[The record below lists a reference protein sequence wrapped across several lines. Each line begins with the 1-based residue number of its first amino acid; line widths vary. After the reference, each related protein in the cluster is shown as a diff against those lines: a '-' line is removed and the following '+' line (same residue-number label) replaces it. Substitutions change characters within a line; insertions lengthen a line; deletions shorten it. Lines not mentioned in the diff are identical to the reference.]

1 MEKGNGAPRNLQIS
15 VTEKQLAFLR
25 ADATEV
31 LFGGAAGGGKSYGQ
45 LVDALRYAIRY
56 PRSKQLILRRT
67 YAELDKSLI
76 RVSLALFPREIYTYN
91 ASCHVGKF
99 KNGSLIDFG
108 YCATENDVFQYQ
120 SAEYDVIRF
129 DELTHFTEFQYIY
142 LISRLRGTE
151 GYPKQVKSS
160 TNPGGVGHMW
170 VKERFID
177 PAPPKTV
184 FQAENTTRIFIPS
197 KIDDNLFLMEGDPDY
212 KKRLLALPEHQRR
225 ALLFGDWNIF
235 EGQYFPEFSADIHT
249 CAPFPIPKDWR
260 RYRTIDY
267 GLDRLACLWVAIDPE
282 GEVYVYRELCESNLI
297 ISDAAKRI
305 KEYNGE
311 DKIYA
316 TLAPPDLWS
325 RSQETGKSKA
335 ILFAEG
341 GIAFTRSSND
351 RETGWLAIK
360 ELLKVRQNGTA
371 RLHIFRQC
379 RELIRCLPMLQIDPM
394 SPSDTL
400 REPHAITHAP
410 DALRGFAI
418 TFTHPAPQQSLK
430 RYRPWSAD
438 MWEDYMGA
446 SSEEQRYLKEKYGEP
461 YESIRNY

>member
-1 MEKGNGAPRNLQIS
+1 MREGENGMQIA

-25 ADATEV
+25 ANATEV

-56 PRSKQLILRRT
+56 PHSKQLILRRT

-76 RVSLALFPREIYTYN
+76 RVSLGLFPREIYTYN
-91 ASCHVGKF
+91 ASSHVGKF

-129 DELTHFTEFQYIY
+129 DELTHFTEFQYVY
-142 LISRLRGTE
+142 LISRLRGAE

-160 TNPGGVGHMW
+160 TNPGGVGHIW

-177 PAPPKTV
+177 PAPPFTV
-184 FQAENTTRIFIPS
+184 FSAENTTRVFIPS
-197 KIDDNLFLMEGDPDY
+197 KIDDNLFLMKGDPDY
-212 KKRLLALPEHQRR
+212 KKRLLALPENQRR
-225 ALLFGDWNIF
+225 ALLYGDWNIF
-235 EGQYFPEFSADIHT
+235 EGQYFPEFREEVHVCD
-249 CAPFPIPKDWR
+249 PFPIPESWR

-267 GLDRLACLWVAIDPE
+267 GLDRLACLWIAIAPD
-282 GEVYVYRELCESNLI
+282 GDIYIYRELCESGLI
-297 ISDAAKRI
+297 ISEASKRI
-305 KEYNGE
+305 LEYNGK
-311 DKIYA
+311 DRIYA
-316 TLAPPDLWS
+316 TLAPPDLWN

-335 ILFAEG
+335 ILFSEG
-341 GIAFTRSSND
+341 GIHFTKSSNE

-360 ELLKVRQNGTA
+360 ELLKTDDAGHA

-379 RELIRCLPMLQIDPM
+379 REIIRCLPMLQIDPLK
-394 SPSDTL
+394 PSDTL
-400 REPHAITHAP
+400 TEPHAITHAP

-418 TFTHPAPQQSLK
+418 TFTHPAREK
-430 RYRPWSAD
+430 AEKARRRWSDD
-438 MWEDYMGA
+438 MWEDYKNAGR
-446 SSEEQRYLKEKYGEP
+446 EEQRYLKEKYGEP
-461 YESIRNY
+461 L